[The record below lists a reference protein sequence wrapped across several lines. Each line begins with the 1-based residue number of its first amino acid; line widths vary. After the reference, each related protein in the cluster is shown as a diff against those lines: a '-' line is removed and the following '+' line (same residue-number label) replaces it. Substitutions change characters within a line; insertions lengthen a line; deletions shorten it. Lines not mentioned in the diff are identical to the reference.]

1 MIKFFR
7 RIRQNLLSEGKTGKY
22 FKYAIGEILLVV
34 IGILIA
40 LQINNW
46 NERKKENNTAK
57 VLAKSLIQ
65 DLTKDAKFLSSA
77 IEFSEIKITECDEL
91 FTILKT
97 PIDSWDRP
105 KFYEIIN
112 IIGQSNPFFPTNGT
126 YEQIV
131 TTGSLKFFKQSIS
144 NELNAY
150 NMNIEQVHYWSEAE
164 DKTLW
169 LMADILWKGINVQ
182 ALGEIRFDSQ
192 TKNPRYI
199 RIKDES
205 IDEFSN
211 YIAGVKT
218 YRTKT
223 LNEYKEQLTLAEKI
237 ISLLKSE
244 YEIN

>member
-22 FKYAIGEILLVV
+22 FKYAIGEIVLVM
-34 IGILIA
+34 IGILLA
-40 LQINNW
+40 LQVNNW

-57 VLAKSLIQ
+57 ILAKSLIQ
-65 DLTKDAKFLSSA
+65 DLTKDVEFLSNA
-77 IEFSEIKITECDEL
+77 TEFSELKIKECDGL
-91 FTILKT
+91 FSILKT
-97 PIDSWDRP
+97 PIESWDNVN
-105 KFYEIIN
+105 FYEKMN

-131 TTGSLKFFKQSIS
+131 TTGSLKYFDQSIS

-150 NMNIEQVHYWSEAE
+150 NINNEQVDYWSDAE

-237 ISLLKSE
+237 ISLLKSD
-244 YEIN
+244 YNIN